1 HTGTRYTLID
11 TGDGR
16 EIMVPNDDFISSRV
30 TNWTFT
36 NNGVLIEIRV
46 NIAYGADIE
55 LAQKL
60 MLAAAS
66 NHPCCSRFRPVN
78 CYLQEFGGD
87 AISFVLSFWIDDV
100 ICDGRVKPR
109 SEVMLAIVRAFRE
122 NGIEMV
128 APKREAAK
136 AV

>member
-1 HTGTRYTLID
+1 
-11 TGDGR
+11 
-16 EIMVPNDDFISSRV
+16 
-30 TNWTFT
+30 
-36 NNGVLIEIRV
+36 
-46 NIAYGADIE
+46 
-55 LAQKL
+55 
-60 MLAAAS
+60 
-66 NHPCCSRFRPVN
+66 
-78 CYLQEFGGD
+78 
-87 AISFVLSFWIDDV
+87 V